1 MKIEKVGVHGRLIA
15 TESCDAQTVWPV
27 AGFSARW
34 HYTGLRMSPL
44 IRSPRESRPIVAA
57 FLYLK
62 NVPSSSRE
70 LRVIQ
75 IFCYT
80 KKLLRA
86 RYTQERHS
94 IRVLKAVR
102 RP

>member
-1 MKIEKVGVHGRLIA
+1 MSSVQEVVHKQRGQLLALVRAGIMLASEYPRL
-15 TESCDAQTVWPV
+15 
-27 AGFSARW
+27 
-34 HYTGLRMSPL
+34 M
-44 IRSPRESRPIVAA
+44 RSPCQSRPIVAA
-57 FLYLK
+57 FLYLQ

-80 KKLLRA
+80 KNLLRA

>member
-1 MKIEKVGVHGRLIA
+1 MSIFLVNQFFYILLNKNKNKIDFLLNIKSI
-15 TESCDAQTVWPV
+15 
-27 AGFSARW
+27 
-34 HYTGLRMSPL
+34 
-44 IRSPRESRPIVAA
+44 IVDKIND
-57 FLYLK
+57 FIMYNLNINSVLNSIDLKLK

-75 IFCYT
+75 IICYT

-94 IRVLKAVR
+94 ITVLKAVR